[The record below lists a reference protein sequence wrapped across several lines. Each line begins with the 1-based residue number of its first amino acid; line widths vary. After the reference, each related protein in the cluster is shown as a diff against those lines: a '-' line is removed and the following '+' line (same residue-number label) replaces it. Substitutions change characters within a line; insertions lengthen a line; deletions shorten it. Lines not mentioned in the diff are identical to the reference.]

1 MRSIIVMVV
10 LLLLVSSGSFAA
22 DPPSGKEVPKKP
34 EAADVQTGGNQKP
47 GKDKPQPEWPRP
59 YKPSEEI
66 SADSVV
72 PFPAD
77 I

>member
-1 MRSIIVMVV
+1 MRMVVVMVALMFV
-10 LLLLVSSGSFAA
+10 TASGFAEEKPA
-22 DPPSGKEVPKKP
+22 SKEAPKKP
-34 EAADVQTGGNQKP
+34 VAADVQKGGDQEP
-47 GKDKPQPEWPRP
+47 GKARKQPEWPRP
-59 YKPSEEI
+59 YQPSEEI